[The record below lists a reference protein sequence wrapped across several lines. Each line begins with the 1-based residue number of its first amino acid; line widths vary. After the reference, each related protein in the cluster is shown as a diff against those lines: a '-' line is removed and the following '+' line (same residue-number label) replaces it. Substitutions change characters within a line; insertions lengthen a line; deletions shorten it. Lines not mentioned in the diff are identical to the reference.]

1 MKKRIEILNEESG
14 QSSAELMLLV
24 GTIIVIVL
32 LVGVYVINILHTID
46 DGLKNLVVDGREF
59 LLNKL

>member
-1 MKKRIEILNEESG
+1 
-14 QSSAELMLLV
+14 
-24 GTIIVIVL
+24 
-32 LVGVYVINILHTID
+32 VGVYVINILHAID